1 MHADPEWVETAA
13 RLFCEE
19 QMTDY
24 RLARQRAGVLLGH
37 PAHAQGPE
45 AVLIEAAVI
54 RYQALFGGAAYQAR
68 LRALREAALQAL
80 RWLQPF
86 EPCLAGAAITGAISL
101 AHRVQIHCFADSAE
115 TVDRHFHDHGIPF
128 SEGERRYRDAQH
140 RPWDVPLLQFETP
153 QVGIDLAVF
162 DWERPRRAP
171 LSPVTGRPCRRLSAD
186 AVAALL
192 ATSAFGG

>member
-1 MHADPEWVETAA
+1 MHADLEWVETAA

-24 RLARQRAGVLLGH
+24 RLARQRAGALLGYS
-37 PAHAQGPE
+37 ANVQGPD
-45 AVLIEAAVI
+45 AVLIEAAVL
-54 RYQALFGGAAYQAR
+54 RYQALFGGAGYLAR
-68 LRALREAALQAL
+68 LRAMREAALQAL

-101 AHRVQIHCFADSAE
+101 GHRVQIHCFADSAE

-128 SEGERRYRDAQH
+128 TEGERRYRDAQR

-162 DWERPRRAP
+162 DWELPRLAP

-192 ATSAFGG
+192 ASTSLPG